1 MVDFCIDNCGMVNS
15 RFSAVLVLFGIS
27 NDINCCFPIDS
38 FIVYIGLYFVTL
50 LRGECVR
57 VITTSNR
64 AFGVCKKGVT
74 KL

>member
-15 RFSAVLVLFGIS
+15 WFSANLVLHGIS
-27 NDINCCFPIDS
+27 DDSDCCFPLDL

-50 LRGECVR
+50 LKGECVQ
-57 VITTSNR
+57 VVTISNR